1 MSTEPGKCVPRRA
14 VRVPRRAAQRGVAA
28 VEFAL
33 GAVVFFTLIF
43 GIIEMARALY
53 LISTLVE
60 VNRSAARGAAVADMG
75 NATTSA
81 DVLGRAMFEAIPG
94 GLPLG
99 GGLNKS
105 NLAVDYLN
113 NSLTPI
119 GVTNNCPEQNII
131 NCAANPDGN
140 SCIRFV
146 RVRLCAD
153 ASKAICERV
162 RYVPLIGLGFP
173 PGTLDLPHFD
183 TVTPAGTL
191 GYRPGVAGACS
202 WNGTA
207 YQRG

>member
-1 MSTEPGKCVPRRA
+1 MSTELEKRVKRRA
-14 VRVPRRAAQRGVAA
+14 PRRAAQRGVAA

-33 GAVVFFTLIF
+33 GAVVFFTMVF

-53 LISTLVE
+53 LFSTLVE
-60 VNRSAARGAAVADMG
+60 VNRSAARGGAAADMG
-75 NATTSA
+75 DAPTRA
-81 DVLGRAMFEAIPG
+81 AVLGRAMFDAIPG

-99 GGLNKS
+99 GGLNSS

-113 NSLTPI
+113 FNLQTIS
-119 GVTNNCPEQNII
+119 VTNTCPEQNII
-131 NCAANPDGN
+131 NCAANPDSS

-153 ASKAICERV
+153 ASKAICKQV

-173 PGTLDLPHFD
+173 PGILDLPHFD

>member
-1 MSTEPGKCVPRRA
+1 MSTKRQTVRARMPRS
-14 VRVPRRAAQRGVAA
+14 AAQRGVAA

-33 GAVVFFTLIF
+33 GAAAFFIFIF
-43 GIIEMARALY
+43 GIIEMARAFY
-53 LISTLVE
+53 LVSTLVE
-60 VNRSAARGAAVADMG
+60 VNRSAARTAAFADMG
-75 NATTSA
+75 DPATRA
-81 DVLGRAMFEAIPG
+81 AVLGNAMFEGIG

-99 GGLNKS
+99 GALTKS

-113 NSLTPI
+113 SSLTPI
-119 GVTNNCPEQNII
+119 SVVNNCPEQNII

-153 ASKAICERV
+153 PAGATCAQV
-162 RYVPLIGLGFP
+162 PYVPLVGIGFP
-173 PGTLDLPHFD
+173 PGTLNLPNFD

-191 GYRPGVAGACS
+191 GYQPGVVGACT